1 MIKIDFQK
9 SQGLATF
16 SDAIYL
22 PDDHTFTEAE
32 IEAIKQERF
41 DTWLAIINPPTPP
54 IEA

>member
-9 SQGLATF
+9 SQGLAAF

-32 IEAIKQERF
+32 IEAMKQERF
-41 DTWLAIINPPTPP
+41 DTWLAIIMPSTLT